1 MLNFMRLTPYTIC
14 ATAAVGAFGVFG
26 FEAWTFPTHDSGET
40 TGPVSFWRLQ
50 WGGGPQSS
58 QVPLWAPQSTG
69 WEGKPWNTCCD
80 SCCFCWIHKA
90 STMLSVLSQS
100 ALQML
105 M

>member
-1 MLNFMRLTPYTIC
+1 MFVTVIENTSWDELLIC

-26 FEAWTFPTHDSGET
+26 FKAWTFPTHDSGET

-69 WEGKPWNTCCD
+69 WEGKPWD
-80 SCCFCWIHKA
+80 
-90 STMLSVLSQS
+90 
-100 ALQML
+100 
-105 M
+105 